1 MRFDPLSYVFG
12 FASASGISFII
23 WRARRRL
30 SVIQE
35 SAEMQIE
42 GTRRFIGQAADTRYA
57 RDLLRYLQHRHIGGG
72 VIDLTDLLL
81 EPRLIMGPPPVMPP
95 SAQDADFRD
104 IFDVVPMFHD
114 MPQSYAPFNVETL
127 PLDDLGSG
135 DRHIAIL
142 GIRGIG
148 KSTALSTLALMALG
162 QITFE
167 KLEDLTEQAIREEEA
182 ELPEEERK
190 QRAKERQQIQERAL
204 EKLHDTRL
212 EQRERL
218 GIVSEDERPPALN
231 VADLLPVLVHLNDLE
246 FDLIAYGGDDMLDPS
261 EPLIRA
267 VQRQVGTVTARVVGS
282 VIYPALEQGRA
293 LVLLDGYD
301 EIAPKA
307 RERYYF
313 WLEQLL
319 ATYGHN
325 MIVMTGPVT
334 GYEPLTTLGFTPTY
348 LRPWRQH
355 DYDELAD
362 LWRKLLPRKSAA
374 ADTDDQVLRRIAI
387 DNRGRTALDVTLKIW
402 AGLADDTRESGR
414 VGWYDAFVNRRL
426 SRPETRDL
434 LPLLAEQLVEAGQPL
449 DRAALETAVTLPA
462 GDGEKT
468 VRLDELL
475 DTLVKDGLMVAHP
488 GHRYSFA
495 HPQLASYLASE
506 TLLEPG
512 SERPTNLALNP
523 AWQDALSFA
532 AGRINIMPVIYRKLG
547 SAPNLLYSDLFEIVE
562 WLADAPPDAPWRG
575 DIFKRLAAALMATE
589 QYPTVRARAL
599 AALIAS
605 RDKNV
610 LHILRQALRAA
621 DPYIRQLSCVGLG
634 ALGNPEAINDLA
646 SLLADEDE
654 DVKLASAL
662 ALGAIGSDKAIEIM
676 VHGLFQENH
685 EVRRAIAEALAAI
698 PGEGHTLLRESIVA
712 EELEI
717 RRAAVYGLSR
727 VRAPWALIALYR
739 AMLED
744 EQWYVRTAA
753 EEAFLAAQSP
763 EREGPRAHPDA
774 DSLGWLI
781 EWAADR
787 GEGVPAGPNA
797 RQVLIRV
804 LQEGQPIYQILAA
817 RTLARLGH
825 VTALKPLYAAL
836 RDRDPHVRG
845 IAYEALADLQIRLGQ
860 PLPGLV

>member
-1 MRFDPLSYVFG
+1 MRFDPLSYVLG

-57 RDLLRYLQHRHIGGG
+57 RDFLHFLQQRHIAGG

-81 EPRLIMGPPPVMPP
+81 EPRLILGPPPALPP
-95 SAQDADFRD
+95 STQDADMRD

-142 GIRGIG
+142 GIRGTG

-167 KLEDLTEQAIREEEA
+167 KLEDLTEQAIREEE
-182 ELPEEERK
+182 EGLPEDERK

-204 EKLHDTRL
+204 EKLHDTRQ
-212 EQRERL
+212 EQQEKL
-218 GIVSEDERPPALN
+218 GIVGEDERPPALN
-231 VADLLPVLVHLNDLE
+231 IADLLPVLVHLNDLE
-246 FDLIAYGGDDMLDPS
+246 FDLLAYDDELLDPS

-301 EIAPKA
+301 ELAPKA

-313 WLEQLL
+313 WLQQLL
-319 ATYGHN
+319 ATYGQN
-325 MIVMTGPVT
+325 MIVIAGPVT
-334 GYEPLTTLGFTPTY
+334 GYEPLTALGFTPTY
-348 LRPWRQH
+348 LRPWRQN

-362 LWRKLLPRKSAA
+362 QWSKLLPQRSTAVEP
-374 ADTDDQVLRRIAI
+374 DDQVLRRIVI

-414 VGWYDAFVNRRL
+414 VGWYDAFINRRL
-426 SRPETRDL
+426 SKPEARDL
-434 LPLLAEQLVEAGQPL
+434 LPLLAEQLVETGQPL
-449 DRAALETAVTLPA
+449 DRAALEAAVNLPA
-462 GDGEKT
+462 GDDAKP
-468 VRLDELL
+468 VKPDELL
-475 DTLVKDGLMVAHP
+475 DTLVKDRLMAAHP
-488 GHRYSFA
+488 GNRYSFV

-547 SAPNLLYSDLFEIVE
+547 STPNLLYSDLFEIVE

-621 DPYIRQLSCVGLG
+621 DPYIRQLACVGIG

-654 DVKLASAL
+654 DVKLAAAL
-662 ALGAIGSDKAIEIM
+662 ALGAIGNDKAIEVMI
-676 VHGLFQENH
+676 HGLFQENH

-698 PGEGHTLLRESIVA
+698 PGEGHTILRESIVA

-727 VRAPWALIALYR
+727 VRAPWALISLYR

-763 EREGPRAHPDA
+763 EHDGPRAHPDA

-804 LQEGQPIYQILAA
+804 LQEGQPIYKMLAA

-836 RDRDPHVRG
+836 RDRDPGVRG
-845 IAYEALADLQIRLGQ
+845 TAYEALAELQVQLGQ